1 MDDALVRRVISA
13 AEKLGTPEAARLL
26 TVVASRSDLA
36 TDRRVE
42 AIDALRVW
50 ANPPQRNR
58 VNGVW
63 QFHSASRDPVVA
75 RATLEAALPELLG
88 SKLDEPLRFAVL
100 QAATELGV
108 TSTGSMLVNWCYDT
122 SCSPASRAKALG
134 SLLASNPAAAVEVS
148 AKLRDDPQ
156 PAVRMAA
163 RRVRAARL
171 PAEQVVPEVEAAVGS
186 ADLAERQAAV
196 SLLADMDAP
205 AGVEAVKGLAA
216 KLDAGSLDPTIHLE
230 VREAAQKR
238 LGREAAVAPASGS
251 SEDMV
256 AAWNDTLEGGD
267 VARGRD
273 LFFTKGE
280 VSCVRCHH
288 AEGKGGDVGP
298 KLDGIAATKQR
309 PYLLESIVAP
319 NATVAEAYRTTVIL
333 TDEGMTV
340 AGILVSENAD
350 TLKLKTA
357 DGTVKDV
364 KVASIDERTSGPSS
378 MPADLVSK
386 LTRRELRDLIAWL
399 ASLTKPPKP

>member
-1 MDDALVRRVISA
+1 
-13 AEKLGTPEAARLL
+13 
-26 TVVASRSDLA
+26 
-36 TDRRVE
+36 
-42 AIDALRVW
+42 
-50 ANPPQRNR
+50 
-58 VNGVW
+58 
-63 QFHSASRDPVVA
+63 VA
-75 RATLEAALPELLG
+75 RGALESALPDLLG

-100 QAATELGV
+100 QAATELGI
-108 TSTGSMLVNWCYDT
+108 TSTGSMLVNWCHDT
-122 SCSPASRAKALG
+122 SCSPASRARALG
-134 SLLASNPAAAVEVS
+134 SLLVSNPTAAVEVS

-171 PAEQVVPEVEAAVGS
+171 PAEQVVPEVEAAIGS

-196 SLLADMDAP
+196 SLLADLDAP
-205 AGVEAVKGLAA
+205 AGVEAVKTLAA
-216 KLDAGSLDPTIHLE
+216 KLDSGSLDPTIHLE
-230 VREAAQKR
+230 ALEAVQRR
-238 LGREAAVAPASGS
+238 LGREAVASPASGS

-256 AAWNDTLEGGD
+256 AAWSDTLEGGD

-319 NATVAEAYRTTVIL
+319 NVTVAEAYRTTVIL

-340 AGILVSENAD
+340 AGILMSEDAD
-350 TLKLKTA
+350 TVKLKMA
-357 DGTVKDV
+357 DGTVKNV
-364 KVASIDERTSGPSS
+364 PVASIDERTSGPSS
-378 MPADLVSK
+378 MPADLAGK